1 MTGVT
6 PPPSAARSCHPEA
19 PAIDYPPMTLLTT
32 LLAVIGAGLILAALT
47 FVTLLIGV
55 LITSMVALFCGP
67 IVDRLLGED
76 AAGASS

>member
-1 MTGVT
+1 M
-6 PPPSAARSCHPEA
+6 A
-19 PAIDYPPMTLLTT
+19 LLTT
-32 LLAVIGAGLILAALT
+32 LLAVLGAGLILAALT

-76 AAGASS
+76 PAGASG

>member
-6 PPPSAARSCHPEA
+6 PPPPAARSCPPA
-19 PAIDYPPMTLLTT
+19 GPAIDYPPMTFLTT

-55 LITSMVALFCGP
+55 LVTSMVALFCGP
-67 IVDRLLGED
+67 LVDRLLGEEP
-76 AAGASS
+76 AASG

>member
-6 PPPSAARSCHPEA
+6 PPPSAARSCHPA
-19 PAIDYPPMTLLTT
+19 GSAIDYPPMTFLTT

-55 LITSMVALFCGP
+55 LITAMVALFCGP
-67 IVDRLLGED
+67 LVDRLLGEEP
-76 AAGASS
+76 AASS

>member
-6 PPPSAARSCHPEA
+6 PPPSAAWSCHPGA
-19 PAIDYPPMTLLTT
+19 AAIDYPPMALLTT

-76 AAGASS
+76 AASASG